1 MTLDSPSRKIEHS
14 VESSEHRTQPA
25 NAPQRYATGAN
36 VLSTTQNSSQPKVLP
51 QTQSEISAEVDLIDL
66 DSPPSSPKPG
76 KKQNTSGSKV
86 VDPLA
91 ESQIPQLPVT
101 VTPKTAQPKAFPII
115 STHSTAEAQGDHPED
130 ERSANLA
137 SQTQVASAETRYHD
151 GSKPDCILNLGDF
164 VGVGK
169 ASVASLFPT
178 KTSIAERNQDLE
190 RIARLTGAHIKPPVD
205 SDTEIS
211 IWGTTVEVDA
221 AKVNLQ
227 KLVIRYRDRLLA
239 GEDRPSSP
247 DARAVRP
254 TLSARP
260 RPQRLYQTRNRK
272 PQPWSKL
279 SVYHSIEQ
287 QNRKRAVMA
296 LGELRKAPH
305 RLEQMNKLLFL
316 WPDDGPSPHEWLG
329 DDLEKLDNLRLDLQ
343 CHVFVDPRNERDI
356 IVTSTDGFD
365 TAHVVNILRTAWKE
379 ATRDINMHMKKL
391 LLAPMN
397 EKGRAMGIVIAKG
410 FAFSRPLPQA
420 SQARES
426 STADG
431 DLSPL
436 VDVQCSRNGKIIEE
450 CLRAS
455 ISRINW
461 YNDTLRLRFRFG
473 TFILEKYR
481 YPENGTKLF
490 RPDEFEAMIG
500 HTEARGRLAAGL
512 KIGTSELLRRFHH
525 ANDLLEPI
533 NQERSLEELELME
546 PVHSATVE
554 ILRSPDSQCRLELYL
569 KQIRSTGEVEIKGQR
584 WFQARQGSDQLVAT
598 PLQLAMI
605 DFNRADWQCT
615 IESFKVVRD
624 RELTKAQQELAS
636 GIRFVSTC
644 DNQYFGAAANM
655 SIFVPRGTMDVRIV
669 KKSALLFRVKKTN
682 LTLELSRFDVYENT
696 SFLRTQYGAT
706 LHDPK
711 WDTLTEEIT
720 SAKSDSEPSPTVSL
734 EAFFPKPS
742 DSTLGEDEANGLQY
756 LLMTVQRLAELLG
769 GPELG
774 LNKKARGEKMA
785 NVIDLELGTLF

>member
-1 MTLDSPSRKIEHS
+1 M
-14 VESSEHRTQPA
+14 
-25 NAPQRYATGAN
+25 
-36 VLSTTQNSSQPKVLP
+36 QNSSQPKVLP

-66 DSPPSSPKPG
+66 DSPSPSPKPG
-76 KKQNTSGSKV
+76 KKQNTSGSKA

-101 VTPKTAQPKAFPII
+101 VTPKTVQPKAFPII
-115 STHSTAEAQGDHPED
+115 PTHSTAEAQGNHPED
-130 ERSANLA
+130 ERSAKLA
-137 SQTQVASAETRYHD
+137 SQTQVASAETRYQD
-151 GSKPDCILNLGDF
+151 GPKPDCILKLGDLF
-164 VGVGK
+164 GVDK

-178 KTSIAERNQDLE
+178 TTSTAERNQDLE

-239 GEDRPSSP
+239 SENRPSSP
-247 DARAVRP
+247 DARAVGP
-254 TLSARP
+254 KLLARP
-260 RPQRLYQTRNRK
+260 RPQRRYQTRNKK
-272 PQPWSKL
+272 PQPWSRL
-279 SVYHSIEQ
+279 SAYHSIEQ

-296 LGELRKAPH
+296 LAELRKAPY
-305 RLEQMNKLLFL
+305 RLEKMNKLLFL

-343 CHVFVDPRNERDI
+343 CHVFVDARNERNI

-365 TAHVVNILRTAWKE
+365 TAHVVDVLRTAWKE
-379 ATRDINMHMKKL
+379 ATRDINMHIKKL

-420 SQARES
+420 SQACES

-436 VDVQCSRNGKIIEE
+436 VDIQCSRNGKITEE

-455 ISRINW
+455 ISRINR

-473 TFILEKYR
+473 TFVLEKYC
-481 YPENGTKLF
+481 YPENGTELF

-512 KIGTSELLRRFHH
+512 KIDTSELLRRFRH
-525 ANDLLEPI
+525 ANDVLEPI

-569 KQIRSTGEVEIKGQR
+569 NKIRSTGEVEIKGQR
-584 WFQARQGSDQLVAT
+584 WFQARQGVDRLVAT

-605 DFNRADWQCT
+605 DVNRYLIIEHFLTRHPLISTPRADWQCT

-624 RELTKAQQELAS
+624 RDLTKAQQELAS

-644 DNQYFGAAANM
+644 DNQNFGAAANM

-682 LTLELSRFDVYENT
+682 LTLELSRFDVYEKT

-711 WDTLTEEIT
+711 WDTLMEEIT
-720 SAKSDSEPSPTVSL
+720 SAKSDSKPSPTVSF

-785 NVIDLELGTLF
+785 NLIDLELGTLF